1 MAGYT
6 IFEHPAQL
14 VVALSTAQI
23 VTKAMQICYREEEFG
38 DGPLL
43 MMLTARSAEPFMGK
57 KREKEQPNGQ
67 RYEDWATKALQ
78 DILGESP
85 MTWARIVADGGHVQ
99 TASTI
104 LHRGTARAVARP
116 PCGQASQG
124 TVNVLLAA
132 ADYQ

>member
-1 MAGYT
+1 M
-6 IFEHPAQL
+6 QL
-14 VVALSTAQI
+14 GDDVI
-23 VTKAMQICYREEEFG
+23 

-43 MMLTARSAEPFMGK
+43 MVVTARSAEPFMGK
-57 KREKEQPNGQ
+57 KGGCEHANGQ
-67 RYEDWATKALQ
+67 RDEEWATKALQ

-124 TVNVLLAA
+124 AVNVLLAA
-132 ADYQ
+132 ADCQ